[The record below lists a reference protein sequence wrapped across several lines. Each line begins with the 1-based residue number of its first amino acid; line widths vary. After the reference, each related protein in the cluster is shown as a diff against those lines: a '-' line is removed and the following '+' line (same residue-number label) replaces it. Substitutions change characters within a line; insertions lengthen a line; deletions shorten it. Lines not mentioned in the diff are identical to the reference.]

1 MHRRTT
7 PAARPPALGHR
18 WGRPVRAAPARTHRF
33 RVRGAARADRHAG
46 DAPCRHLRQPRLPP
60 GFWPLHALPDRPAGT
75 PCARAD
81 GRLPALG
88 HAGPLGACSRPAL
101 PLPGMSPAG
110 AAWRGAGPR
119 SALPGGE
126 TSATNLVGYCTSDH
140 RRKHQAPGWQHALA
154 ADGTLTVT
162 TPTGLVAR
170 TTPPPY

>member
-18 WGRPVRAAPARTHRF
+18 WGRPVGAAPARTHRS

-60 GFWPLHALPDRPAGT
+60 GSWPLHARPDRPARTRG
-75 PCARAD
+75 ARAD

-88 HAGPLGACSRPAL
+88 HAGPLGACPRPAL

-110 AAWRGAGPR
+110 AAWRGTGPR
-119 SALPGGE
+119 SALPGRGDPRGQPGRLLP
-126 TSATNLVGYCTSDH
+126 ADH
-140 RRKHQAPGWQHALA
+140 RRNHQAPGWQHALA